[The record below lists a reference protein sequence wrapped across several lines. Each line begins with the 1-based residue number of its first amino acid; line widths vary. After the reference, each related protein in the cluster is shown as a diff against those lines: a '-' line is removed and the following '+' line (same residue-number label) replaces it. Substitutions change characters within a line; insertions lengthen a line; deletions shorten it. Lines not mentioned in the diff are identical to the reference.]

1 MKATFR
7 LVVPSPMISFIGRI
21 LGPVGKILLS
31 SEQDLPVQLIIS
43 ESSPELRSRTAT
55 WVTQRLSTPPSN
67 IYLSD
72 GTFPTNLNLKLSQ
85 SHTPK
90 TTARLG
96 LNMKEILLFL
106 IPQQISTSQDGEI
119 PSFSATKIS
128 RTHLEIP
135 STRSIRQSRPVNDL
149 LPVDVSFSIV
159 RRIPT

>member
-7 LVVPSPMISFIGRI
+7 LAVPSPMISFIGRI
-21 LGPVGKILLS
+21 LEPVGKILLS

-43 ESSPELRSRTAT
+43 ESSPERRSRMAT

-106 IPQQISTSQDGEI
+106 IPQQISTSQDGE
-119 PSFSATKIS
+119 
-128 RTHLEIP
+128 
-135 STRSIRQSRPVNDL
+135 
-149 LPVDVSFSIV
+149 
-159 RRIPT
+159 